1 MRLTFGGHEF
11 SLSLCGLLV
20 CSLLICG
27 CGGGSPQD
35 PDQSQQTAQV
45 DGKSAAPDA
54 SAAGKIRTDTDG
66 RKWYDSVPLDVWYK
80 DPLREYNTPN
90 PTPGN
95 GPPANPDPQ
104 TPVPSP
110 NKPSQQEKVAPIADW
125 KTVIPKEVLESEV
138 KRIRNKLNQS
148 LTTVSSYNLS
158 YLQLPS
164 DIAMLGALANIAID
178 HPDPVNW
185 QANAKHVR
193 AMAAEMVAEPLMRGA
208 KSQKKLRSLFE
219 PIVDILSGSPPG
231 NLPEAEDGVDFG
243 TTVDFGM
250 LMKRAERSANWLKT
264 NNGTEAAFK
273 SNKDEIVQEAI
284 VLATIAKVIA
294 HDDYGYADDQEY
306 LGHSVPML
314 ESGLKM
320 ATAVKQESFDNF
332 DAGLSRVLQSC
343 TECHTNYRNN

>member
-1 MRLTFGGHEF
+1 MRSTPSGYKF
-11 SLSLCGLLV
+11 SLFLCG
-20 CSLLICG
+20 LLICG
-27 CGGGSPQD
+27 CGGGSDTDEPQD
-35 PDQSQQTAQV
+35 SDQSQQVAQLDKNSTPTGGST
-45 DGKSAAPDA
+45 DGKV
-54 SAAGKIRTDTDG
+54 RTDTDG

-80 DPLREYNTPN
+80 SPLDKYNTPN
-90 PTPGN
+90 PAPGN
-95 GPPANPDPQ
+95 GPPTQPNPQ
-104 TPVPSP
+104 TPEPAP
-110 NKPSQQEKVAPIADW
+110 KQPSQPEKVAITDW

-158 YLQLPS
+158 YLQLPA

-185 QANAKHVR
+185 QANAKHIR
-193 AMAAEMVAEPLMRGA
+193 AMAAEMVEEPLMRGA
-208 KSQKKLRSLFE
+208 KSQKKLRNLFE
-219 PIVDILSGSPPG
+219 PIVDILSGSPPS

-250 LMKRAERSANWLKT
+250 LMKRVERSADWLKS

-273 SNKDEIVQEAI
+273 SNKDEILQEAI

-294 HDDYGYADDQEY
+294 HDDYGYADDEDY
-306 LGHSVPML
+306 LGHSIPML

-320 ATAVKQESFDNF
+320 ATAVNEESFDNF
-332 DAGLSRVLQSC
+332 DAGLSRALQSC